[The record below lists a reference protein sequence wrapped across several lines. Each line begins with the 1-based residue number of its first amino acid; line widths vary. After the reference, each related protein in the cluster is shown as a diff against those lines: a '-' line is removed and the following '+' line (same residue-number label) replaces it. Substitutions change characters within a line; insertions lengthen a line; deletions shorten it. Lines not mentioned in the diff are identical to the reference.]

1 MPESAFLEKVISFAK
16 GLMPAAIVLVVGLV
30 VVRVAL
36 RLVDRSLEKSHMER
50 AAISLVRSL
59 LRVVMYAVLAMV
71 VAGQAGIEI
80 TSVVAVD
87 RSLEKSHMER
97 AAISL
102 VRSLLRVVMY
112 AVLAMV
118 VAGQAG
124 IEITS
129 VVALASV
136 ASLAISLSFQNA
148 LTNVIGGFT
157 LLSTHPF
164 KSGDYVEIAGQGGT
178 VQSAGQGGTVQS
190 IDITYTRLSTADN
203 KIISIPNS
211 AVVSSQI
218 VNYSSSGTRRIDITV
233 GASYDAPIP
242 VVKDALLRAANIPAT
257 LFTPAPFVGVK
268 NYGDNAIDYV
278 LQVWTASEDYW
289 TAFYT
294 INENISRE
302 FETDHIEFT
311 YPHVN
316 VHMCK

>member
-1 MPESAFLEKVISFAK
+1 MPESTFLEKVISFAK

-36 RLVDRSLEKSHMER
+36 RLVDRSLEKSR
-50 AAISLVRSL
+50 
-59 LRVVMYAVLAMV
+59 
-71 VAGQAGIEI
+71 
-80 TSVVAVD
+80 
-87 RSLEKSHMER
+87 MER

-178 VQSAGQGGTVQS
+178 VQS

-257 LFTPAPFVGVK
+257 LFTPAPFAGVK

-289 TAFYT
+289 TAFYA

>member
-1 MPESAFLEKVISFAK
+1 MDSPDFIAKVISLAK
-16 GLMPAAIVLVVGLV
+16 NLLPVAIVFVVGLL

-36 RLVDRSLEKSHMER
+36 KLVDRSLEKTRLER
-50 AAISLVRSL
+50 AATSLIRSLVR
-59 LRVVMYAVLAMV
+59 VVLYIILGIVVLE
-71 VAGQAGIEI
+71 QAGIKL
-80 TSVVAVD
+80 T
-87 RSLEKSHMER
+87 
-97 AAISL
+97 
-102 VRSLLRVVMY
+102 
-112 AVLAMV
+112 
-118 VAGQAG
+118 G
-124 IEITS
+124 I
-129 VVALASV
+129 VALASV

-178 VQSAGQGGTVQS
+178 VQS
-190 IDITYTRLSTADN
+190 IDVTYTRLTTADN
-203 KIISIPNS
+203 KVIAIPNS

-257 LFTPAPFVGVK
+257 LFTPAPFAGVK

-278 LQVWTASEDYW
+278 LQVWTSSEDYW
-289 TAFYT
+289 PAFYT
-294 INENISRE
+294 INENISKE

-311 YPHVN
+311 YPHLN
-316 VHMCK
+316 VHMDK